1 VLDAVATLVTR
12 RPGWIAAAAAT
23 LAVVALVFG
32 AGVAKSLA
40 PFGFDDPATESVKA
54 RNTIERTAGYDPD
67 LVLTAVIRPFTREN
81 VERTVATLEDE
92 PAVAHVVTVYST
104 HDRAMVSRDGRATYA
119 IALFRPVDDEARD
132 KAAKRI
138 EKRFKGNPN
147 VLLGG
152 GVIGYEQVGRTVEED
167 LVRAEL
173 IAFPLLLVLAFW
185 VFRGLVA
192 AQLPPLVGGLTIL
205 LSFLGLRIATELTPL
220 SVFALNLVTGMGLG
234 LAIDWSLL
242 VASRYR
248 EELLAGRDG
257 AVRRT
262 VTTAGR
268 TVVFSALTVAAAMAS
283 LLVFPQRFLFS
294 MGVGGVLVA
303 LLGGAVSLIV
313 LPAVLALL
321 GPRVNALAPKR
332 WQRAGPGGGAW
343 YGFSRFVMRRA
354 AFVAAASAALL
365 IVFGLPFLRVHFTAA
380 DARVLPR
387 SASAH
392 KVYDQIS
399 ADFRHTTT
407 PFYAVVQG
415 RRADVQPFV
424 RSVAALPGTPLVSRP
439 RRLAP
444 NVWMLDVVA
453 GIDYLSSDS
462 QRLVQ
467 EIRGLPTPLEVQ
479 VGGGSAAFVDEKASL
494 ADHLPLAIALIVVS
508 TILVLFL
515 MTGSVVLPLKALVMN
530 ALTVSA
536 AFGFL
541 VFVFQDG
548 RLRWLLGYPAAI
560 GIDFTQPILLFAV
573 AFALS
578 TDYGVFLLARIKE
591 AHDAG
596 EPNVEA
602 VALGL
607 QRTGRIVTAAAL
619 LFCAAVWTFATS
631 RIVFVKQLGTG
642 IGVAVLVDATFVRAL
657 LVPSLMRLLGDWN
670 WWAPPALRRLRER
683 SGLAGSD

>member
-1 VLDAVATLVTR
+1 VLEAVATLVTK
-12 RPGWIAAAAAT
+12 RPGWIAVAAAA

-32 AGVAKSLA
+32 AGVASSLA

-54 RNTIERTAGYDPD
+54 RKTIERTAGYDPD
-67 LVLTAVIRPFTREN
+67 LVLTAVIRPFTRRN
-81 VERTVATLEDE
+81 VERTVTMLEKE
-92 PAVAHVVTVYST
+92 PAVARVVTVYAT
-104 HDRAMVSRDGRATYA
+104 RDPAMVSKDGKATYV
-119 IALFRPVDDEARD
+119 IGLFRPVDDEVRD
-132 KAAKRI
+132 RAAKRI
-138 EKRFKGNPN
+138 EKRFKGEQS

-167 LVRAEL
+167 LVRAEM

-192 AQLPPLVGGLTIL
+192 ALLPPLVGGLTIL
-205 LSFLGLRIATELTPL
+205 LSFLGLRLATEVMSL

-242 VASRYR
+242 VVSRFR
-248 EELLAGRDG
+248 EETAAGRDG

-262 VTTAGR
+262 IATAGR

-321 GPRVNALAPKR
+321 GPRVNALAPSR
-332 WQRAGPGGGAW
+332 WQRPAAGRTW
-343 YGFSRFVMRRA
+343 YAFSRFVMRRA
-354 AFVAAASAALL
+354 AVIAVASAALL

-387 SASAH
+387 SASARQ
-392 KVYDQIS
+392 VYEQL
-399 ADFRHTTT
+399 ARDFRRPTT
-407 PFYAVVQG
+407 PFYAVVRG
-415 RRADVQPFV
+415 RRSDLQRFARQ
-424 RSVAALPGTPLVSRP
+424 VAALPGAPHVARP
-439 RRLAP
+439 RELAP
-444 NVWMLDVVA
+444 GVWKLDVFA
-453 GIDYLSSDS
+453 GADYLSGGA
-462 QRLVQ
+462 QRLVRQ
-467 EIRGLPTPLEVQ
+467 IRSLPTPLDVE

-494 ADHLPLAIALIVVS
+494 ADHLPLAIVLVVV
-508 TILVLFL
+508 TTLLVLFL
-515 MTGSVVLPLKALVMN
+515 MTGSIVLPLKALVMN

-548 RLRWLLGYPAAI
+548 RLRGLLGYPAAI

-642 IGVAVLVDATFVRAL
+642 IGIAVLVDATIVRAL

-670 WWAPPALRRLRER
+670 WWAPRQLQDLRRR
-683 SGLAGSD
+683 AHF

>member
-1 VLDAVATLVTR
+1 VLDTVATLVTK
-12 RPGWIAAAAAT
+12 RPGLIAVAAAMLGA
-23 LAVVALVFG
+23 VALLFG

-54 RNTIERTAGYDPD
+54 RNTVERTAGYDPD
-67 LVLTAVIRPFTREN
+67 LVLIAIVRPYTRQEIA
-81 VERTVATLEDE
+81 RTVTTLRAE
-92 PAVAHVVTVYST
+92 PAVARVLTVYNT
-104 HDRAMVSRDGRATYA
+104 RDRTMVSRDGRATYMV
-119 IALFRPVDDEARD
+119 ALFRPLDDEARD

-138 EKRFKGNPN
+138 EKLFEGNAN
-147 VLLGG
+147 VRLGG

-192 AQLPPLVGGLTIL
+192 ALLPPLVGALTIL
-205 LSFLGLRIATELTPL
+205 LSFLGLRLASEAMSL

-242 VASRYR
+242 VVSRYR
-248 EELLAGRDG
+248 EELAAGGD

-262 VTTAGR
+262 IATAGR

-303 LLGGAVSLIV
+303 LLGGAVSLVV

-321 GPRVNALAPKR
+321 GGRVNALAPKR
-332 WQRAGPGGGAW
+332 WQRAASGRGAW
-343 YGFSRFVMRRA
+343 YRFSRFVMRRA
-354 AFVAAASAALL
+354 GIVAAASAGLL
-365 IVFGLPFLRVHFTAA
+365 ILFGLPFLRVHFTAA

-392 KVYDQIS
+392 QVYDQLAS
-399 ADFRHTTT
+399 DFRRTTT
-407 PFYAVVQG
+407 PLYAVLRG
-415 RRADVQPFV
+415 RRADVRPFV
-424 RSVAALPGTPLVSRP
+424 EHVTALPGTVQLGPP
-439 RRLAP
+439 RELAP
-444 NVWMLDVVA
+444 GLWKVDIFPGL
-453 GIDYLSSDS
+453 DYLSSDS
-462 QRLVQ
+462 QQLVK
-467 EIRGLPTPLEVQ
+467 EIRALPTPLDVA
-479 VGGGSAAFVDEKASL
+479 VGGGSAAFVDEKSSL
-494 ADHLPLAIALIVVS
+494 AGHLPLAIALVVV
-508 TILVLFL
+508 TTLLVLFL
-515 MTGSVVLPLKALVMN
+515 MTGSIVLPVKALLMN

-548 RLRWLLGYPAAI
+548 RLKWLLGYPAAI

-573 AFALS
+573 AFAVS
-578 TDYGVFLLARIKE
+578 TDYGVFLLSRIKE
-591 AHDAG
+591 ARDAG

-607 QRTGRIVTAAAL
+607 ERTGRVVTAAAL
-619 LFCAAVWTFATS
+619 LFCTAVWTFATS
-631 RIVFVKQLGTG
+631 RIVFVKELGVG
-642 IGVAVLVDATFVRAL
+642 IGIAVLVDATIVRAL
-657 LVPSLMRLLGDWN
+657 LVPSLMRLLGEWN
-670 WWAPPALRRLRER
+670 WWAPRPLRRLHRR
-683 SGLAGSD
+683 AGLD

>member
-1 VLDAVATLVTR
+1 VLETVASLVTKRPGLIAVA
-12 RPGWIAAAAAT
+12 AAMLGA
-23 LAVVALVFG
+23 VALVFG

-40 PFGFDDPATESVKA
+40 PFGFDDPSTESVKA
-54 RNTIERTAGYDPD
+54 RKTIERTAGYDPD
-67 LVLTAVIRPFTREN
+67 LVLTAIVRPYTRRE
-81 VERTVATLEDE
+81 VARTVATLRTE
-92 PAVAHVVTVYST
+92 PAVAHVLTVYNT
-104 HDRAMVSRDGRATYA
+104 HDRAMVSRDGHATYVV
-119 IALFRPVDDEARD
+119 ALFRPLDDEARD
-132 KAAKRI
+132 KTAKRI
-138 EKRFKGNPN
+138 EKLFAGNAN
-147 VLLGG
+147 VRLGG

-192 AQLPPLVGGLTIL
+192 ALLPPLVGALTIL
-205 LSFLGLRIATELTPL
+205 LSFLGLRLASAAMSL

-242 VASRYR
+242 VVSRYR
-248 EELLAGRDG
+248 EELAAGDG

-262 VTTAGR
+262 IATAGR

-283 LLVFPQRFLFS
+283 LLVFPQRFLLS

-303 LLGGAVSLIV
+303 LLGGGVSLIV

-321 GPRVNALAPKR
+321 GARVNALAPKR
-332 WQRAGPGGGAW
+332 WQRPASGRGAW
-343 YGFSRFVMRRA
+343 YRFSRFVMRRA
-354 AFVAAASAALL
+354 GLVAAASAALL
-365 IVFGLPFLRVHFTAA
+365 ILFGLPFLRVHFTAA

-387 SASAH
+387 SASARQ
-392 KVYDQIS
+392 VYEQLA
-399 ADFRHTTT
+399 ADFRRTTT
-407 PFYAVVQG
+407 PFYVVLRGRQG
-415 RRADVQPFV
+415 DVRLFAG
-424 RSVAALPGTPLVSRP
+424 RVAALPGIVQLGSP
-439 RRLAP
+439 RELAP
-444 NVWMLDVVA
+444 GVWKLDVSA
-453 GIDYLSSDS
+453 GVDYLSSDS
-462 QRLVQ
+462 QRLVR
-467 EIRGLPTPLEVQ
+467 EVRALPTPLDVE
-479 VGGGSAAFVDEKASL
+479 VGGGSAAFVDEKSSL
-494 ADHLPLAIALIVVS
+494 ASHLPLAIALVVV
-508 TILVLFL
+508 TTVLVLFL
-515 MTGSVVLPLKALVMN
+515 MTGSVVLPLKALLMN

-578 TDYGVFLLARIKE
+578 TDYGVFLLSRIKE
-591 AHDAG
+591 ARDAG
-596 EPNVEA
+596 EPNTEA

-607 QRTGRIVTAAAL
+607 QRTGRVVTAAAL

-642 IGVAVLVDATFVRAL
+642 IGIAVLVDATIVRAL

-670 WWAPPALRRLRER
+670 WWAPRPLRRLHRR
-683 SGLAGSD
+683 AGLDE